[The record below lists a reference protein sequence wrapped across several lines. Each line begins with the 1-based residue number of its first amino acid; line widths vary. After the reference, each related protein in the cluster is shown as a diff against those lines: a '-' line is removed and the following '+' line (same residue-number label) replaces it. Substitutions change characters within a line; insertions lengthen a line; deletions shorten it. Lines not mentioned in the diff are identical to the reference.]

1 MTACDK
7 PGSNLPTTNWSLVG
21 RAGLQAEALN
31 QLLHRYSGALLA
43 HLMRKFRLNHDQ
55 AEDLLQGF
63 LCDKVI
69 EKGIV
74 EKAEESRGRFRSF
87 LLTVLDRYVLDHI
100 RAQSRHT
107 LGNLEIDPADSS
119 VVPDAFT
126 VAWAQNVLK
135 QTIQRTRQHFVQTNK
150 PEIWRV
156 FELRLLK
163 PHLQGTAMPSY
174 ALLVRQLDFSS
185 PIHASNALITAKRAF
200 QRIVK
205 EVVGEYVTGGDDI
218 DAEIRDLQ
226 RILGRHGSM

>member
-1 MTACDK
+1 MTLSEK
-7 PGSNLPTTNWSLVG
+7 PGSSLPTTNWSLVG
-21 RAGLQAEALN
+21 RAGLEAEALN
-31 QLLHRYSGALLA
+31 QLLHRYSRALLA
-43 HLMRKFRLNHDQ
+43 HLRRKFRLNHDQ

-74 EKAEESRGRFRSF
+74 EKADQSRGRFRNF
-87 LLTVLDRYVLDHI
+87 LLSVLDRYVLDHI

-107 LGNLEIDPADSS
+107 LGNLKIDPADSS
-119 VVPDAFT
+119 VVLDAFT
-126 VAWAQNVLK
+126 VAWAQNVLA
-135 QTIQRTRQHFVQTNK
+135 QAIQRTRQHFEQTNK

-156 FELRLLK
+156 FELRLLE
-163 PHLQGTAMPSY
+163 PHLQGAPTPSY

-200 QRIVK
+200 QRIMK
-205 EVVGEYVTGGDDI
+205 EVVGEYVTAVDDI

-226 RILGRHGSM
+226 WILSRCGSV